1 MSWMWSQDSNC
12 FSDHKNKSESEYYD
26 VTWIKLSL
34 MAGPYINKL
43 VERKSGLYIYC
54 SLCRWRF
61 LLQVSKQIILKTIKP
76 GSPTA
81 LLNHTAFKELAT

>member
-1 MSWMWSQDSNC
+1 MSWMWSQDSNR

-34 MAGPYINKL
+34 TARPYINKL
-43 VERKSGLYIYC
+43 VERKSGFYTYC

-61 LLQVSKQIILKTIKP
+61 LLQVSKQIILKTKP
-76 GSPTA
+76 RSPTA
-81 LLNHTAFKELAT
+81 LLNHTAFKELTT